1 MEKKKVQMGST
12 YLYSGCRKR
21 GRQTSVHHL
30 TPQLPFS
37 PQPSTVGERGS
48 LCWVGMSL
56 TLALPP
62 NFLLFISHLQEQT
75 GQTTVQDKAVPSHP
89 SFSRSGDMDRAKR
102 HLRYHLIC
110 HPSPF
115 DRWGN

>member
-75 GQTTVQDKAVPSHP
+75 GPFPPLLLKKRRHGQSKKAS
-89 SFSRSGDMDRAKR
+89 
-102 HLRYHLIC
+102 
-110 HPSPF
+110 
-115 DRWGN
+115 